1 MSTISGVYVCE
12 QETFPFK
19 ACHNCPD
26 VRLQILTVFVII
38 VFETPH
44 ILYQNL
50 QGHLANQL
58 P

>member
-19 ACHNCPD
+19 ACQNCPD
-26 VRLQILTVFVII
+26 VRLQII

-44 ILYQNL
+44 I
-50 QGHLANQL
+50 
-58 P
+58 